1 MLIPVG
7 YTVTYM
13 IQSHFQSL
21 VQSRVSNA
29 LTGIGTGQQ
38 DETGAAESARA
49 GGRDGRRRGKE
60 LETISGRFREAL
72 GTLKGR
78 RFAGASG
85 RRWLYQLPWYVM
97 IGPPGSGKTTALVN
111 SGLSFPLADKFGR
124 KAVGGVGGTRNCD
137 WWFTDEA
144 VLIDT
149 AGRYTTQD
157 SDAGRRTRP
166 PGWASSGCS
175 SSNRRRQ
182 PLNGV
187 LVAIGIS
194 ELTSTSEE
202 ARLDARRPI
211 RQRVLGAVPR
221 ARAAP
226 AGLCAC

>member
-29 LTGIGTGQQ
+29 LTEIGTGTSR
-38 DETGAAESARA
+38 TGPAAAESPRA
-49 GGRDGRRRGKE
+49 GGRDRTAAAGSE

-97 IGPPGSGKTTALVN
+97 IGPPGSGKTTAIVN

-137 WWFTDEA
+137 WWFTDDA

-149 AGRYTTQD
+149 AGALHDPGQRCR
-157 SDAGRRTRP
+157 AGQGRA
-166 PGWASSGCS
+166 GWASCGCC
-175 SSNRRRQ
+175 
-182 PLNGV
+182 G
-187 LVAIGIS
+187 AIG
-194 ELTSTSEE
+194 
-202 ARLDARRPI
+202 
-211 RQRVLGAVPR
+211 GASR
-221 ARAAP
+221 
-226 AGLCAC
+226 